1 METIDENKVLVENED
16 NIGNEDNSG
25 SESDSS
31 LDSNDLNDL
40 QNSLSNTFEKEK
52 EIIIFP
58 TIPVIEDKP
67 LVIEDK
73 PLVIEDKPKESVII
87 TPIKQKRG
95 RPKKNKTETIKI
107 IEKKI
112 YMVQDDNG
120 DYVEKKEKPLS
131 ARDLKKIEVEK
142 QNIKTEIEIG
152 KKLIRKK
159 NGKLD
164 NRSVKERSPAQI
176 AHSIKLVELNRL
188 RREKKL
194 IDSKKELDNSIDNSV
209 KKSMIKIIT
218 EPKKM
223 LKDVVPDYKPPK
235 PKFLNII

>member
-1 METIDENKVLVENED
+1 METIEENKVLVE
-16 NIGNEDNSG
+16 NEDNSG

-73 PLVIEDKPKESVII
+73 PLVIEDKPAII

-95 RPKKNKTETIKI
+95 RPKKNKTESIKI

-131 ARDLKKIEVEK
+131 ARDLKKIEIEK

-223 LKDVVPDYKPPK
+223 LKDIVPDYKPPK

>member
-1 METIDENKVLVENED
+1 METIEENKVLVENED
-16 NIGNEDNSG
+16 SGN
-25 SESDSS
+25 ESDSS

-67 LVIEDK
+67 LVIK
-73 PLVIEDKPKESVII
+73 DKPKEPIII
-87 TPIKQKRG
+87 TPIKQNRG

-131 ARDLKKIEVEK
+131 ARDLKKIEIEK

-235 PKFLNII
+235 PKYLNIF

>member
-1 METIDENKVLVENED
+1 METIEENKVLVE
-16 NIGNEDNSG
+16 NEDNSG

-73 PLVIEDKPKESVII
+73 PLVIEPAII

-95 RPKKNKTETIKI
+95 RPKKNKTESIKI

-164 NRSVKERSPAQI
+164 NRSVKERTPAQI

>member
-1 METIDENKVLVENED
+1 METIEENKVLVENED
-16 NIGNEDNSG
+16 SGN
-25 SESDSS
+25 ESDSS

-73 PLVIEDKPKESVII
+73 PLVIKDKPKEPIII
-87 TPIKQKRG
+87 TPIKQNRG

-131 ARDLKKIEVEK
+131 ARDLKKIEIEK

>member
-1 METIDENKVLVENED
+1 METIEENKVLVE
-16 NIGNEDNSG
+16 NEDNSG

-67 LVIEDK
+67 LVIE
-73 PLVIEDKPKESVII
+73 PAII

-95 RPKKNKTETIKI
+95 RPKKNKTESIKI

>member
-1 METIDENKVLVENED
+1 METIEENKVLVE
-16 NIGNEDNSG
+16 NEDNSG

-31 LDSNDLNDL
+31 LDSSDLNDL
-40 QNSLSNTFEKEK
+40 QNSLSTTFEKEK

-73 PLVIEDKPKESVII
+73 PAII

-95 RPKKNKTETIKI
+95 RPKKNKTESIKI

-164 NRSVKERSPAQI
+164 NRSVKERTPAQI

>member
-1 METIDENKVLVENED
+1 METIEENKVLVENED
-16 NIGNEDNSG
+16 SGN
-25 SESDSS
+25 ESDSS

-73 PLVIEDKPKESVII
+73 PLVIKDKPKEPIII
-87 TPIKQKRG
+87 TPIKQNRG

-131 ARDLKKIEVEK
+131 ARDLKKIEIEK

-194 IDSKKELDNSIDNSV
+194 IDSKKELDTSIDNSV

-235 PKFLNII
+235 PKYLNIF

>member
-1 METIDENKVLVENED
+1 METIEENKVLVE
-16 NIGNEDNSG
+16 NEDNSG

-73 PLVIEDKPKESVII
+73 PLVIEDKPLVIEDKPAII

-131 ARDLKKIEVEK
+131 ARDLKKIEIEK

-223 LKDVVPDYKPPK
+223 LKDIVPDYKPPK

>member
-1 METIDENKVLVENED
+1 METIEENKVLVENED
-16 NIGNEDNSG
+16 SGN
-25 SESDSS
+25 ESDSS

-67 LVIEDK
+67 LVIK
-73 PLVIEDKPKESVII
+73 DKPKEPIII
-87 TPIKQKRG
+87 TPIKQNRG

-131 ARDLKKIEVEK
+131 ARDLKKIEIEK

-194 IDSKKELDNSIDNSV
+194 IDSKKELDTSIDNSV

>member
-1 METIDENKVLVENED
+1 METIEENKVLVENED
-16 NIGNEDNSG
+16 SGN
-25 SESDSS
+25 ESDSS

-67 LVIEDK
+67 LVIK
-73 PLVIEDKPKESVII
+73 DKPKEPIII
-87 TPIKQKRG
+87 TPIKQNRG

-131 ARDLKKIEVEK
+131 ARDLKKIEIEK

>member
-1 METIDENKVLVENED
+1 METIEENKVLVE
-16 NIGNEDNSG
+16 NEDNSG

-31 LDSNDLNDL
+31 LDSSDLNDL
-40 QNSLSNTFEKEK
+40 QNSLSTTFEKEK

-67 LVIEDK
+67 LVIE
-73 PLVIEDKPKESVII
+73 PAII

-95 RPKKNKTETIKI
+95 RPKKNKTESIKI

-164 NRSVKERSPAQI
+164 NRSVKERTPAQI

>member
-31 LDSNDLNDL
+31 LDSSDLNDL
-40 QNSLSNTFEKEK
+40 QNSLSTTFEKEK

-73 PLVIEDKPKESVII
+73 PLVIEDKPAII

-95 RPKKNKTETIKI
+95 RPKKNKTESIKI

>member
-1 METIDENKVLVENED
+1 METIEENKVLVENED
-16 NIGNEDNSG
+16 SGN
-25 SESDSS
+25 ESDSS

-67 LVIEDK
+67 LVIK
-73 PLVIEDKPKESVII
+73 DKPKEPIII
-87 TPIKQKRG
+87 TPIKQNRG

-131 ARDLKKIEVEK
+131 ARDLKKIEIEK

-194 IDSKKELDNSIDNSV
+194 IDSKKELDTSIDNSV

-235 PKFLNII
+235 PKYLNIF